1 MSLFSPEFL
10 ARLERLAVR
19 ARRPASGMSYG
30 RGRGT
35 TAGSGVEFVDLREY
49 SPGDDLR
56 RVDWNLYARLDKLL
70 IRVFR
75 QEREHDVHVLLD
87 VSRSMAE
94 PDPEK
99 WKRAAEIAT
108 AIAYVGLARLDRVAV
123 WPVAGSQRF
132 APF

>member
-1 MSLFSPEFL
+1 
-10 ARLERLAVR
+10 
-19 ARRPASGMSYG
+19 
-30 RGRGT
+30 
-35 TAGSGVEFVDLREY
+35 
-49 SPGDDLR
+49 GDDLR

-99 WKRAAEIAT
+99 WKRAAQLAT
-108 AIAYVGLARLDRVAV
+108 AIAYVGLARLDRVAL
-123 WPVAGSQRF
+123 WPVAGAQRF
-132 APF
+132 APFPLAAGKRRAAALFKWGESLAPGGVTELAAAAGGFVRGAA

>member
-1 MSLFSPEFL
+1 MIFSPEFL

-30 RGRGT
+30 RGKGT
-35 TAGSGVEFVDLREY
+35 STGGGIEFVDLREY

-56 RVDWNLYARLDKLL
+56 AIDWNLYARLDKLL
-70 IRVFR
+70 LRVFR

-87 VSRSMAE
+87 VSASMAS

-99 WKRAAEIAT
+99 WKRAMRIAG
-108 AIAYVGLARLDRVAV
+108 AIAYVGLARMDRVAV
-123 WPVAGSQRF
+123 W
-132 APF
+132 